1 MKVFD
6 FLGKFLGKVKIGSSE
21 TIAIEVPEQIYFREA
36 AIYTAASLI
45 ANAISLSEFRV
56 FSNNRPV
63 INEDYFTLNV
73 APNKN
78 ENSTL
83 FWHRVINK
91 MIRNPEGALVVEI
104 NGELHC
110 AESFHIRQERP
121 ILGNLYRGM
130 EAK

>member
-63 INEDYFTLNV
+63 INECDQQND
-73 APNKN
+73 
-78 ENSTL
+78 
-83 FWHRVINK
+83 
-91 MIRNPEGALVVEI
+91 PESGGCTGRGNQWRTALRGKFQHPAVTSGAWKSV
-104 NGELHC
+104 
-110 AESFHIRQERP
+110 
-121 ILGNLYRGM
+121 
-130 EAK
+130 